1 MKTIGYNN
9 AAIEVEYEPSWD
21 DVEVVNVFYKGV
33 NINELLSDAD
43 METIYEELLSVLW
56 DEANQAAI
64 DRM

>member
-43 METIYEELLSVLW
+43 MELSL
-56 DEANQAAI
+56 I
-64 DRM
+64 HI